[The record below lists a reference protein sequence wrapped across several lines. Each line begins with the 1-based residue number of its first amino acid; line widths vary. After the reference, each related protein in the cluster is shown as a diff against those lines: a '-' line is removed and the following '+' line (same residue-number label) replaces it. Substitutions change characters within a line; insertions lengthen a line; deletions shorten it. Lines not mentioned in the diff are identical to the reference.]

1 VSEGV
6 SEGGSVV
13 QAQHRVREADNFR
26 EVDLL
31 EIVDVH
37 RPFRPAPG
45 RAVDRDGG
53 LREQWMVRHGRD
65 LV

>member
-1 VSEGV
+1 M

-37 RPFRPAPG
+37 RPFRPAPTS
-45 RAVDRDGG
+45 G
-53 LREQWMVRHGRD
+53 LFRFRVSG
-65 LV
+65 